1 MRKIKFRG
9 KRIDNGEWIYG
20 NLIKNINE
28 DTDEVRFFIIRNP
41 RLTKDCGCCDS
52 CECDYNCVGYI
63 IEIKEETVGELTG
76 LKDCIGKEIYEGDM
90 IKISDSDMEYFPEDG
105 EDFIVKWFKD
115 CCGFWIW
122 HIESNRWWDGDMN
135 PFSYEPE
142 IEIIGNIYENP
153 ELIK

>member
-76 LKDCIGKEIYEGDM
+76 LLD
-90 IKISDSDMEYFPEDG
+90 
-105 EDFIVKWFKD
+105 
-115 CCGFWIW
+115 
-122 HIESNRWWDGDMN
+122 
-135 PFSYEPE
+135 
-142 IEIIGNIYENP
+142 
-153 ELIK
+153 

>member
-76 LKDCIGKEIYEGDM
+76 LKDCIGKEIYEGDIVRVDNDWDKYGM
-90 IKISDSDMEYFPEDG
+90 TAG
-105 EDFIVKWFKD
+105 E
-115 CCGFWIW
+115 
-122 HIESNRWWDGDMN
+122 
-135 PFSYEPE
+135 SYEIYFNE
-142 IEIIGNIYENP
+142 GGFRLKAKYNKNARGYWLEDNNEFEIIGNIFENKN
-153 ELIK
+153 LLK

>member
-76 LKDCIGKEIYEGDM
+76 LKDCIGKEIYEGDIVRVDNDWDKYGM
-90 IKISDSDMEYFPEDG
+90 TAG
-105 EDFIVKWFKD
+105 E
-115 CCGFWIW
+115 
-122 HIESNRWWDGDMN
+122 
-135 PFSYEPE
+135 SYEIYFNE
-142 IEIIGNIYENP
+142 GGFRLKAKYNKNARGYWLEDNNEFEIIGNIYENP
-153 ELIK
+153 ELLK